1 MVRYEETLTLRDARA
16 RYFAENG
23 FVAPY
28 NERWVKVRFG
38 RLSFPVFPN
47 TPARIAATR
56 LHDLHHVVTEYDT
69 SWVGE
74 GEIGAWELGSG
85 CGPYLVSWVMSLS
98 VFGIGCVIAPR
109 RTLRAFVRGRHS
121 RNFYRQASDAT
132 RMEQRVGDLRRELG
146 LDQPVPTANGAD
158 LLAFS
163 GWVALG
169 ALYGLGGTLSFATT
183 FAIAM
188 YKSPPADTGMP
199 SAAPSAAAPPEAE
212 SSSTSAAAAQ

>member
-1 MVRYEETLTLRDARA
+1 MARYEETLTLRDARS
-16 RYFAENG
+16 RYFADNG
-23 FVAPY
+23 FVSPY
-28 NERWVKVRFG
+28 KERWVKVRFG
-38 RLSFPVFPN
+38 GRSFPVFPN
-47 TPARIAATR
+47 TPARVAATR

-121 RNFYRQASDAT
+121 RNFYRKGYDAS
-132 RMEQRVGDLRRELG
+132 RLQQSVGDVRRELG
-146 LDQPVPTANGAD
+146 LDQPVPVATAAD
-158 LLAFS
+158 LLSFS
-163 GWVALG
+163 AWVALG

-188 YKSPPADTGMP
+188 YKSPPIGTGIP
-199 SAAPSAAAPPEAE
+199 SAAPPDADSP
-212 SSSTSAAAAQ
+212 SSTAAAQ